1 MFAGLELS
9 KFIIGIAH
17 TNGKKRAF
25 IEMDT
30 HPLTGFR
37 NVPVQ
42 MAQSPSKTRVVRRT
56 GQAISDAEAS
66 TSRRRSPKMQREQM
80 ESDRKRKSKAR

>member
-1 MFAGLELS
+1 MA
-9 KFIIGIAH
+9 
-17 TNGKKRAF
+17 KKRAF
-25 IEMDT
+25 TQMDT
-30 HPLTGFR
+30 QPLTGFQ

-42 MAQSPSKTRVVRRT
+42 MAQSPSKREVIRRA

-66 TSRRRSPKMQREQM
+66 TWKRRSLKMQREQM